1 MRIPLNRIGF
11 DRVLPRYWVGLRG
24 GAGAIVDVDDLLDLA
39 TPWCLRVLVTLN
51 IPELV
56 EAGHH
61 SIADLAG
68 AAGCDAR
75 ALHGVLTHAA
85 RKGVFC
91 EPRPGWFEANPAAKE
106 LARGARYL
114 DLTGMGSRYAEIWST
129 LLSYTRT
136 GKSAY
141 ADVYGRP
148 FWADLAADP
157 GLASSFDSLL
167 KHPPGHGVPDSDFE
181 ISGGWH
187 RIETIVDVGGAIG
200 VFLSELLQRHPG
212 LHGTL
217 LDLPET
223 VARAGDVLSR
233 AGVSDRVRAVGQSFF
248 DPLPAG
254 ADLYLLR
261 RVLID
266 WPDADKVRILRR
278 CADAARPG
286 GRVVVIGGVS
296 PDETPAEVTAEL
308 LMMGGWKVTMREF
321 RDLAQAAGLAVTAA
335 SQQPPA
341 KFIIEC
347 LPLPG

>member
-1 MRIPLNRIGF
+1 LS
-11 DRVLPRYWVGLRG
+11 G
-24 GAGAIVDVDDLLDLA
+24 GGNVDVYDLLDLA

-51 IPELV
+51 IPELI
-56 EAGHH
+56 EAGHNE
-61 SIADLAG
+61 IPDLAE

-85 RKGVFC
+85 RKGVFE
-91 EPRPGWFEANPAAKE
+91 EPRPGWFEFNPAAKE
-106 LARGARYL
+106 LARGARFL

-141 ADVYGRP
+141 AELYGRP
-148 FWADLAADP
+148 FWADLATDP
-157 GLASSFDSLL
+157 ELASSFDALL

-181 ISGGWH
+181 ISGGWD
-187 RIETIVDVGGAIG
+187 RVQRIVDVGGAIG

-223 VARAGDVLSR
+223 VTRARDVLDR
-233 AGVSDRVRAVGQSFF
+233 AGVSDRVTAVGQSFF

-261 RVLID
+261 RVLVD
-266 WPDADKVRILRR
+266 WPDEDKVRILRR

-296 PDETPAEVTAEL
+296 PDDTPGEVTAEL
-308 LMMGGWKVTMREF
+308 LMMGGWKVTVSEF
-321 RDLAQAAGLAVTAA
+321 RDLARDAGLAVTAA
-335 SQQPPA
+335 SHQPPA